1 MIARITGFNPL
12 RIEVCAWGRRDQS
25 GSHQEK
31 GRQSR
36 DHCTEYVRGR
46 AANIGWI
53 DVRNIVNHYDEQVA
67 DILYLLALTA
77 TSRNPE
83 ATPNMAV
90 VVVVVVHIVINSLD
104 KRLALAWASGPG
116 VMCKLLGSN
125 RAPRIGTAR

>member
-1 MIARITGFNPL
+1 
-12 RIEVCAWGRRDQS
+12 
-25 GSHQEK
+25 
-31 GRQSR
+31 
-36 DHCTEYVRGR
+36 
-46 AANIGWI
+46 
-53 DVRNIVNHYDEQVA
+53 VNHYDEQVA